1 MCIHYSLLHITIC
14 VLCVYIVYIKLY
26 IYESNIFLLKELPIL
41 SKKGSKN
48 IIKNIILELK
58 MHSYLNQVK
67 IFYGNF
73 ESGKNCFDLH
83 VPTEEMQYVW
93 SLYNGTLAVSK
104 CWLNRQSESVLKWI
118 NIYVRHFSVASNRP
132 Q

>member
-1 MCIHYSLLHITIC
+1 MET
-14 VLCVYIVYIKLY
+14 
-26 IYESNIFLLKELPIL
+26 LKVE
-41 SKKGSKN
+41 
-48 IIKNIILELK
+48 
-58 MHSYLNQVK
+58 
-67 IFYGNF
+67 
-73 ESGKNCFDLH
+73 KNCFDLH

>member
-1 MCIHYSLLHITIC
+1 MKINIVSQVCIHYSLLHNITIY

-48 IIKNIILELK
+48 IILMDVSLLELK
-58 MHSYLNQVK
+58 MHSYLNQVT

-73 ESGKNCFDLH
+73 ESGK
-83 VPTEEMQYVW
+83 
-93 SLYNGTLAVSK
+93 
-104 CWLNRQSESVLKWI
+104 
-118 NIYVRHFSVASNRP
+118 
-132 Q
+132 